1 MGTAST
7 VTRWLLVEH
16 PGAWTATTLDSRGL
30 PAEVG
35 EFLTRL
41 WPTLRVRAVLTR
53 RRRQPAEGTLSCFA
67 VSTDVDNHW
76 IERAVLSDVREVLD
90 LDLGPL
96 RRGRSVGLDRHDEPL
111 FLVCT
116 HGSHDAC
123 CGLFGR
129 PVADALAEWWPV
141 ETWECS
147 HIGGDRFAANV
158 VCLPEGTYFGRL
170 DPDTAPVVIAGF
182 LDGQVD
188 LGHYRGRTSYPFSV
202 QAAETWVRR
211 RLKLDGL
218 DEVRPVEWSGDRVRL
233 AIRGAGSRSVRVASA
248 PADESRFLTC
258 AEVEAARPPV
268 FVVEW
273 AEGTR
278 GGA

>member
-16 PGAWTATTLDSRGL
+16 PGAWTSAALDSRGL
-30 PAEVG
+30 PAEVRDH
-35 EFLTRL
+35 LARL
-41 WPTLRVRAVLTR
+41 WPMLRVRAVLTR

-67 VSTDVDNHW
+67 ISTDVDNHW
-76 IERAVLSDVREVLD
+76 VERAALTDVREVLD

-96 RRGRSVGLDRHDEPL
+96 RRGRSVGLDRHDDPL

-158 VCLPEGTYFGRL
+158 VCLPEGIYFGRL

-188 LGHYRGRTSYPFSV
+188 LGHYRGRTSYPFAV

-218 DEVRPVEWSGDRVRL
+218 DEVRPVEWSGDRVKL
-233 AIRGAGSRSVRVASA
+233 AVRGAGSRSVRVTTA
-248 PADESRFLTC
+248 PAEESRFLTC
-258 AEVEAARPPV
+258 AEVEVIRPPV

-273 AEGTR
+273 AE
-278 GGA
+278 